1 VLDDDDDDDD
11 DGNVRQKQL
20 VYDWIEIVYLSLETS

>member
-1 VLDDDDDDDD
+1 VLDDDDDDD

-20 VYDWIEIVYLSLETS
+20 VYDWIEMVYLSLETS

>member
-1 VLDDDDDDDD
+1 VLDDDD